1 MGGGVRRL
9 SCGPGMGNNVTTFR
23 AVPLLR
29 TVSPLLLCV
38 LLSSAAW
45 AHRGPLDGSG
55 CHKNRAQGGYHCHSG
70 ALKGETF
77 ASREVMLKELHR
89 RERQADTQRRAGQ

>member
-1 MGGGVRRL
+1 MGSVFGKL
-9 SCGPGMGNNVTTFR
+9 SCGRGKGNNVTIFR
-23 AVPLLR
+23 AVPLL
-29 TVSPLLLCV
+29 LCV
-38 LLSSAAW
+38 LVSSAAW
-45 AHRGPLDGSG
+45 AHGGPIDGSG

-89 RERQADTQRRAGQ
+89 RERQADTQRRAGR